1 LHEIHRGH
9 IFELAVETEHSEATF
24 HSYSATLREHGS
36 VGKWGC
42 TYGISFKFVDFGE
55 YAKHDIPSTNSSDG
69 EGEGDGLA
77 AKTSE
82 VANFVIEEYSFD
94 VLLYKF

>member
-24 HSYSATLREHGS
+24 HSRSATLREHEF
-36 VGKWGC
+36 VGKWGR

-69 EGEGDGLA
+69 EGNRLA